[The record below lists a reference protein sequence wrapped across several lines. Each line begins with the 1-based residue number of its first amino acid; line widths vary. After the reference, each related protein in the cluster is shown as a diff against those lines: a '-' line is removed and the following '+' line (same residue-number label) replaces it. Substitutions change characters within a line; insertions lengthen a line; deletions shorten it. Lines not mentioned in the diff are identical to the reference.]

1 MCLQQRFADTSAAAR
16 QHGLHHG
23 FLQRF
28 GNQLNALFL
37 LQTVAQNFKAL
48 LQRAHIA
55 QRRPLVRRKGLG
67 HKAVDRNNQLTL
79 VAHSIHFGAHAFNH
93 LHRFDD
99 ILVLFSRQTDHIIQL
114 DVAHTGSSRQFDRII
129 NVLLRNALVD
139 SGAHTLAACLRRYS
153 HRALAALCQRMRN
166 LLRKHIGTHAG
177 HGKRY
182 LVFY

>member
-28 GNQLNALFL
+28 GYQLNALFL
-37 LQTVAQNFKAL
+37 LQAIAQNFKAL
-48 LQRAHIA
+48 LQRAHITK
-55 QRRPLVRRKGLG
+55 RRPLVRRKGLG

-79 VAHSIHFGAHAFNH
+79 VAYSIHFGAHAFNH

-99 ILVLFSRQTDHIIQL
+99 ILVLFSRQADHIIQL
-114 DVAHTGSSRQFDRII
+114 DVAHTSSSRQFDRII
-129 NVLLRNALVD
+129 NVLLRNALVNR
-139 SGAHTLAACLRRYS
+139 SAHPLAACLRRYG
-153 HRALAALCQRMRN
+153 HRALAALCQCMGN
-166 LLRKHIGTHAG
+166 LLREHIGTHAG

-182 LVFY
+182 LVLH

>member
-1 MCLQQRFADTSAAAR
+1 MRLQQRFADTSAATR

-28 GNQLNALFL
+28 GYQLNALFL
-37 LQTVAQNFKAL
+37 LQAIAQNFKAL

-55 QRRPLVRRKGLG
+55 KRRPLVRRKGLG

-114 DVAHTGSSRQFDRII
+114 DVAHSGSSRQFDRII
-129 NVLLRNALVD
+129 NVLLRNALVNR
-139 SGAHTLAACLRRYS
+139 SAHPLAACLRCYG
-153 HRALAALCQRMRN
+153 HRALSALRQCMRN
-166 LLRKHIGTHAG
+166 LLREHISTHAG

-182 LVFY
+182 LMLY